1 MALQNLSS
9 SGGPGISHETYA
21 FLQAE
26 VYKDSGV
33 VLDET
38 KSYLMEA
45 RLSHILVE
53 HRLRT
58 LDQLCVLMKAN
69 TAGPLRQRVV
79 EAMTTDETL
88 FFRDAAAFDAL
99 QSSVLPEIVE
109 RRAGARRIN
118 IWSAAASTGQEAYS
132 LAMMVLEMGL
142 ADWDLR
148 VFATDLNRQV
158 LHRAREGRYLQ
169 TEVNQ
174 GLPARYLVKYF
185 QRSGLDWQ
193 ISGKVRSLVEFAP
206 FDLRGGMS
214 SLGPFDLVLCRNVLV
229 CFDVVTK
236 RKILSEIRRTL
247 SPGGLL
253 LLGCAESTFNLTSEF
268 TPVTHG
274 TAVFYRAT

>member
-9 SGGPGISHETYA
+9 SEDPGISHETYA

-26 VYKDSGV
+26 VYKNSGI

-79 EAMTTDETL
+79 EAMTTSETL

-109 RRAGARRIN
+109 RRAAARRIN
-118 IWSAAASTGQEAYS
+118 IWSAAASIGQEAHS
-132 LAMMVLEMGL
+132 LAMMMLEMGL
-142 ADWDLR
+142 VGWALR
-148 VFATDLNRQV
+148 VFATDLNRQI
-158 LHRAREGRYLQ
+158 LDRAREGRYLQ
-169 TEVNQ
+169 IEVNG

-206 FDLRGGMS
+206 FDLRASMS
-214 SLGPFDLVLCRNVLV
+214 SLGPFDLVLCRNVLIH
-229 CFDVVTK
+229 FDVVTK

-253 LLGCAESTFNLTSEF
+253 LLGCAESTFNATSEL

-274 TAVFYRAT
+274 TSVFYRGT